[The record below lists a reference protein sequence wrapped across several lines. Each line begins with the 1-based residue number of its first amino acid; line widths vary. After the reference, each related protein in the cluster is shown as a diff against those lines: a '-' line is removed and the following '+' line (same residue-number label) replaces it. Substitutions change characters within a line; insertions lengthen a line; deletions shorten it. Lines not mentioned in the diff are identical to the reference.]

1 MYEELNDLSDEE
13 IDEIIDY
20 SDSTDNL
27 TKRYAVACQV
37 IANLSNQVYKDKGS
51 NDSVVDLVIC
61 KMLMDGL
68 IEVEEV
74 SLKFH

>member
-1 MYEELNDLSDEE
+1 MYQDISDLSEEE
-13 IDEIIDY
+13 IEEIIDY

-27 TKRYAVACQV
+27 IKRYAVACQV
-37 IANLSNQVYKDKGS
+37 IANLTNQLYKDKTS
-51 NDSVVDLVIC
+51 DDEVVDLVIC